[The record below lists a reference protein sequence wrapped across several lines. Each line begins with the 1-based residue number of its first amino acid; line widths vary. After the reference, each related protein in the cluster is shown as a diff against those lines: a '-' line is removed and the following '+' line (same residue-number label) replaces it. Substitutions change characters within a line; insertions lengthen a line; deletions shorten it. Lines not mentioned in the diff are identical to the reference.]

1 MEIDLSGNALM
12 VALAKQGWEF
22 FREHSLAETLVA
34 VRSQD
39 AHPLVQ
45 FTKYV
50 LCGGLS
56 VVTLAITVIILSQ
69 TLFPAALDPDA
80 PKALAKSHQLWANW
94 IGFIPANLVAY
105 FTNRILVFT
114 PGRHGALVEF
124 LIFTAVAAAAT
135 AVGMLAGPY
144 LIERIGLDPRISQCS
159 LIVTSALVNFAA
171 RKFLVFSK

>member
-1 MEIDLSGNALM
+1 M
-12 VALAKQGWEF
+12 VALAKQGWQF
-22 FREHSLAETLVA
+22 FREHSLAETLTA
-34 VRSQD
+34 IKSRD

-45 FTKYV
+45 FTKYA

-56 VVTLAITVIILSQ
+56 VVVLTITVIILSL
-69 TLFPAALDPDA
+69 TLFPAALDPGA
-80 PKALAKSHQLWANW
+80 PKALAKNHQLWANW
-94 IGFIPANLVAY
+94 IGFVPANFVAY

-124 LIFTAVAAAAT
+124 LIFTAIAAAAT

-144 LIERIGLDPRISQCS
+144 LIERINLDPRISQCS
-159 LIVTSALVNFAA
+159 LIVTAAMVNFVA